1 MKIILPLVV
10 LTLWLVG
17 IAGWV
22 MNIVAIFTTSF
33 TPLTGEAILRVIGIF
48 VPPLGAIMGLFV

>member
-10 LTLWLVG
+10 LTLWLAG

-22 MNIVAIFTTSF
+22 VNIIEVFHANFTV
-33 TPLTGEAILRVIGIF
+33 LTGELILRVIGIF